1 MSAWHYQS
9 AAFHSRLRRFTEPAV
24 LLAALATIPLTI
36 AEQQGSSRI
45 LSVADWAIWAV
56 FAVELVAM
64 LVTAPKRADYL
75 KGNILSLAIVV
86 VSFPLLPAVF
96 GLVRIARMFRLLRLL
111 VLAAFAVRGLRSV
124 FGRRG
129 LLLVIVVIA
138 LLVVV
143 GGTVMSFLEPDTA
156 KGGIMGGVWWAIV
169 TMTTVGY
176 GDIAPTTLPGRA
188 LAVVLMLGGIG
199 LTASLAAAIAAFFVG
214 QDQEQN
220 PLAER
225 LARLEVMVAEI
236 HAATTSEKPK
246 VRLPTLTPVI
256 AVPGERSA

>member
-1 MSAWHYQS
+1 
-9 AAFHSRLRRFTEPAV
+9 
-24 LLAALATIPLTI
+24 LAPC
-36 AEQQGSSRI
+36 
-45 LSVADWAIWAV
+45 W
-56 FAVELVAM
+56 
-64 LVTAPKRADYL
+64 VTAPKRAVYV
-75 KGNILSLAIVV
+75 KGNILNLSIVV

-96 GLVRIARMFRLLRLL
+96 GLVRIARLFRLLRLL
-111 VLAAFAVRGLRSV
+111 VLAAFAMQGLRRV

-129 LLLVIVVIA
+129 LLLVIATIA

-176 GDIAPTTLPGRA
+176 GDIAPATVPGRV

-214 QDQEQN
+214 QDQEKS

-236 HAATTSEKPK
+236 HAATTEAKPK

-256 AVPGERSA
+256 AAPAERSARVSSP